1 MWRFFGHLRLFW
13 RRKRGQS
20 MTEYALIL
28 ALIAIVAI
36 VVLTTLGDDIVA
48 VFQRI
53 ADQLETI
60 VAPAP

>member
-1 MWRFFGHLRLFW
+1 MWRWLGRARSFFRP
-13 RRKRGQS
+13 RRGQS
-20 MTEYALIL
+20 MTEYALIV

-36 VVLTTLGDDIVA
+36 VVLTTMGDDIVA

-53 ADQLETI
+53 ADQLESI